1 MDTLLTH
8 QKQSDK
14 TILVCDPDFISSTL
28 VASMIKNKLGTK
40 CLTAPDGRAG
50 ARAVKEFNIDL
61 IITEVYLPYLSGCA
75 MIELIRNEI
84 NATVPILLLSSD
96 VSIKMKENLNQTLVN
111 AFAEKPINLDQLMTK
126 ISFLLQVNEE
136 KLWLS

>member
-14 TILVCDPDFISSTL
+14 TVLVCDPDFISSTL
-28 VASMIKNKLGTK
+28 VASMIKNKLGNK
-40 CLTAPDGRAG
+40 CLTASDGRAG
-50 ARAVKEFNIDL
+50 AKAVKEGNVDL
-61 IITEVYLPYLSGCA
+61 VITEVYLPYLSGCA

-84 NATVPILLLSSD
+84 DATVPILLLSSD
-96 VSIKMKENLNQTLVN
+96 VSVQMRESLNQTLVN
-111 AFAEKPINLDQLMTK
+111 AFAEKPIHLDQLMTK
-126 ISFLLQVNEE
+126 IAFLLHINED

>member
-1 MDTLLTH
+1 MDTLLTY

-28 VASMIKNKLGTK
+28 VSSMVKNKLGTK
-40 CLTAPDGRAG
+40 CLTASDGRAG
-50 ARAVKEFNIDL
+50 AQAVREGDIDL

-136 KLWLS
+136 TLWLS

>member
-1 MDTLLTH
+1 M
-8 QKQSDK
+8 
-14 TILVCDPDFISSTL
+14 
-28 VASMIKNKLGTK
+28 
-40 CLTAPDGRAG
+40 TAPDGRAG